1 MSMNNSKV
9 LFSILI
15 PAYKTTYLRECLK
28 SILEQSYPGY
38 EIIVVDDCS
47 PNDIKGV
54 VDEMAS
60 DKIKYFRNE
69 RNCGAVDVVDNWNR
83 CLNYATGDFS
93 ICIGDDDEFPVNALE
108 EYAKKIAA
116 YPAVDVFHAK
126 TVLIDEKGEK
136 KYIVNTRKE
145 YESCIAFIRHRID
158 GDLQF
163 VGDFCY
169 RTEKLKAK
177 GGFVKFP
184 LAWGSDDVTAYMM
197 AKEYGVVNLEIPS
210 FYYRVN
216 EYSISSTGN
225 IEIKIKAIERQRKWL
240 RDFVSSLLCNEIPDK
255 LSQQYVLKHLDAN
268 LDNKISG
275 LISDD
280 VCVNKMRILYWLKK
294 KSQYRLNKSTII
306 YGLLRAFR

>member
-1 MSMNNSKV
+1 MV

-15 PAYKTTYLRECLK
+15 PAYKTTFLHECLR
-28 SILEQSYPGY
+28 SIIGQSYPAY

-47 PNDIKGV
+47 PNDIKAV

-60 DKIKYFRNE
+60 DKIKYLRNE

-83 CLNYATGDFS
+83 CLDYATGNFC
-93 ICIGDDDEFPVNALE
+93 ICIGDDDEFPANALE
-108 EYAKKIAA
+108 EYAKKIAK

-136 KYIVNTRKE
+136 KFIVNTRAE

-197 AKEYGVVNLEIPS
+197 AKEGGVVNLEAPS

-216 EYSISSTGN
+216 EFSISSTGN
-225 IEIKIKAIERQRKWL
+225 LEIKIKAIEQQRKWL
-240 RDFVSSLLCNEIPDK
+240 RDFVSSLSCSELHDK
-255 LSQQYVLKHLDAN
+255 LTQQYVLNHLDAN
-268 LDNKISG
+268 LDYKISG

-280 VCVNKMRILYWLKK
+280 VRANKMRILYWLKN
-294 KSQYRLNKSTII
+294 KSQYRINKNTLI